1 MKRLDIPIAVE
12 GKYDVMRLKE
22 EIDGTIIPLDGFRIY
37 KDKEKLS
44 LLRRLAKEKGLI
56 ILTDSDSAGFQ
67 LRNFLRSTLFDG
79 ALYHAYIPDVYGKEK
94 RKRLPGKEGKIGVE
108 GMSADILIQAL
119 EKAGI
124 FLSQGEKK
132 EPITSFDLF
141 SLGFSGA
148 PGAEKRRKNLLK
160 RLSLPERMTTKALL
174 PVLNLLY
181 TKDAFFALAEKMEN
195 GEDEE

>member
-1 MKRLDIPIAVE
+1 M
-12 GKYDVMRLKE
+12 MRLKE

-44 LLRRLAKEKGLI
+44 LLRRLAKEKGLV

-79 ALYHAYIPDVYGKEK
+79 TLYHAYIPDVYGKEK

-141 SLGFSGA
+141 SLGFSPA
-148 PGAEKRRKNLLK
+148 RPGAEKRRKNLLK

-174 PVLNLLY
+174 R
-181 TKDAFFALAEKMEN
+181 F
-195 GEDEE
+195 